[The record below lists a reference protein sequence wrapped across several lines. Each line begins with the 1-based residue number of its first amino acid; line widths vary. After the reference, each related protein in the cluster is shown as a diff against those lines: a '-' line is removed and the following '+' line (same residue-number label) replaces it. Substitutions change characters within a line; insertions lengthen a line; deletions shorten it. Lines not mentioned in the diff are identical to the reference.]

1 MYKFICN
8 FDFVITIK
16 FPMKEIFK
24 FMYIGLFFCA
34 LLLFSGCKKPES
46 LLKIYVRDSN
56 TKLVSDARVSIY
68 SDENSTPTTEKHN
81 DKAMT
86 NSSGF
91 VTFDLN
97 SFFVRQ
103 SEKSRDGYFYINAS
117 KEETEGSEQIR
128 VTYQT
133 TSVQTVYLNK

>member
-1 MYKFICN
+1 MPYCFFLDVKNLSHFLKY
-8 FDFVITIK
+8 TL
-16 FPMKEIFK
+16 EI
-24 FMYIGLFFCA
+24 
-34 LLLFSGCKKPES
+34 
-46 LLKIYVRDSN
+46 